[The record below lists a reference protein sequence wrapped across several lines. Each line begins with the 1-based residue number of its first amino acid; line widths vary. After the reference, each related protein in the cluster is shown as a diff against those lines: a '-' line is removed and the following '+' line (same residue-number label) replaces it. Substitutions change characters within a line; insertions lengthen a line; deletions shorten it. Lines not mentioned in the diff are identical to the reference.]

1 MKLPVGLSALLACV
15 SVGCVTQGSV
25 LSPSPLSA
33 AWDVPV
39 NIRVPEAMG
48 SEAILGLPEGSLT
61 SEVAMLEADEREVC
75 FDVKMRTWQGAMST
89 WEVSLDVD
97 GARVVE
103 QDVRL
108 AACTPASIEPGEA
121 VPMALSC
128 LSVDT
133 TVAAM
138 PSDDIDAVKV
148 RGGRI
153 CMPHEGSLRES
164 SKEVA
169 LNVRQGA
176 ASWRFFWELTPNGP
190 ALRTIGG

>member
-1 MKLPVGLSALLACV
+1 MKLPVGWLALLACA

-39 NIRVPEAMG
+39 SIRVPEAMG
-48 SEAILGLPEGSLT
+48 SEEILGLPEGSLT
-61 SEVAMLEADEREVC
+61 SEVAMLEADDREVC
-75 FDVKMRTWQGAMST
+75 FDVKMRTWQGATST
-89 WEVSLDVD
+89 WEVSLELD

-103 QDVRL
+103 QDVKL

-121 VPMALSC
+121 VPLALSC
-128 LSVDT
+128 LSVDS

-138 PSDDIDAVKV
+138 PSDEMDAVKV

-153 CMPHEGSLRES
+153 CMPHDGNLRES
-164 SKEVA
+164 TKEVA

-176 ASWRFFWELTPNGP
+176 ASWRFFWELTDSQTR
-190 ALRTIGG
+190 LRTVGG